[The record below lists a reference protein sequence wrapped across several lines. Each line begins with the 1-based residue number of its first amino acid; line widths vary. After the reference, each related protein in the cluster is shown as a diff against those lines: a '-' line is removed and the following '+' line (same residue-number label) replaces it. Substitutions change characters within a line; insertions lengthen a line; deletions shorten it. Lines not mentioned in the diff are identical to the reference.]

1 MAVTPLLDV
10 QKLSVRFATPEGEV
24 PAVDDLSFAV
34 APGEVLGVVGESGAG
49 KSQVFLA
56 VMGLLARNGRAAG
69 RARFRGKEL
78 LGLPPP
84 ALNRIRGG
92 KIAMVFQD
100 PMTSLNPFLR
110 VGRQLTE
117 VLVTHESIGETAARR
132 RGIAMLERVAIPE
145 AARRFDQFPHEF
157 SGGMR
162 QRVMLAM
169 ALLCAPDLIIADE
182 PTTALDVTV
191 QAQILDL
198 LLDIRRDLDTSIV
211 LISHDFGVIARAA
224 DRVMVMYAGR
234 LVEQGSVHAV
244 FDAPLHPYTRGLLA
258 SMPRV
263 DTPVGQ
269 MLAAIPGQPPNLQR
283 LPGGCAFAPRCPLV
297 EPRCRA
303 AVPPLLPAGPD
314 RAGACVKL
322 EAE

>member
-1 MAVTPLLDV
+1 MTSPLLQV
-10 QKLSVRFATPEGEV
+10 QNLSVTFATQEGDV
-24 PAVDDLSFAV
+24 PAVDDLSFTV

-56 VMGLLARNGRAAG
+56 IMGLLARNGRAAG
-69 RARFRGKEL
+69 RVRFRGDDL
-78 LGLPPP
+78 LGLPAP
-84 ALNRIRGG
+84 ALNRIRGR

-110 VGRQLTE
+110 IGRQLTE
-117 VLVTHESIGETAARR
+117 VVVAHEGASETAARKR
-132 RGIAMLERVAIPE
+132 AIDMLERVRIPD
-145 AARRFDQFPHEF
+145 AARRIDQYPHEF

-169 ALLCAPDLIIADE
+169 ALLCKPDLIIADE

-198 LLDIRRDLDTSIV
+198 LLDIRRDLDSAIV
-211 LISHDFGVIARAA
+211 VISHDFGVIARAA

-234 LVEQGSVHAV
+234 LVEQGSVYEV

-258 SMPRV
+258 SMPRA
-263 DTPVGQ
+263 DAPVG
-269 MLAAIPGQPPNLQR
+269 LALVAIPGQPPNLQR
-283 LPGGCAFAPRCPLV
+283 LSGGCVFAPRCPLV
-297 EPRCRA
+297 ESRCRA
-303 AVPPLLPAGPD
+303 AVPPLLTAGPD
-314 RAGACVKL
+314 RAGACFKL
-322 EAE
+322 EAL

>member
-1 MAVTPLLDV
+1 MPALLQVDN
-10 QKLSVRFATPEGEV
+10 LSVRFTTPEGDV
-24 PAVDDLSFAV
+24 PAVNDLSFTV

-56 VMGLLARNGRAAG
+56 VMGVLASNGAASG
-69 RARFRGKEL
+69 RVRFRGEDL
-78 LGLPPP
+78 LGLPT
-84 ALNRIRGG
+84 AELNRIRGG

-100 PMTSLNPFLR
+100 PMTSLNPYLR

-117 VLVTHESIGETAARR
+117 VLVAHEGLGESAARR
-132 RGIAMLERVAIPE
+132 RAVAMLERVRIPD
-145 AARRFDQFPHEF
+145 ASRRIDQFPHEF

-169 ALLCAPDLIIADE
+169 ALLCKPDLIIADE

-198 LLDIRRDLDTSIV
+198 LLEIKRDLDTAIV
-211 LISHDFGVIARAA
+211 LISHDFGVIARMA

-234 LVEQGSVHAV
+234 LVEQGSVYEV

-258 SMPRV
+258 SMPRA
-263 DTPVGQ
+263 DAPIGQ
-269 MLAAIPGQPPNLQR
+269 ALAAIPGQPPNLQR
-283 LPGGCAFAPRCPLV
+283 LGAGCAFAPRCPLA

-303 AVPPLLPAGPD
+303 AVPALVAAGHD
-314 RAGACVKL
+314 RAGACNKV
-322 EAE
+322 EAA